1 LISRRCFLEQSSVV
15 AAGLTLNRIGAAVAR
30 AAPPLVLDPANL
42 TPYVDRLPIP
52 EIARSHESRPDPTN
66 PAARLPFYRMAM
78 REFKYRV
85 HRDLPP
91 TTMWGFE
98 SISPGPTFETRSGEG
113 LLVEWVNELPAKH
126 FLPVDHSLHGAEA
139 DKPEVRSVVHLHGGK
154 TPPESDG
161 YPESW
166 YVSGQSA
173 VCHYPNQQ
181 DAALLFYHDH
191 TVGINRLNIYAG
203 LQGLCIIRDAF
214 EDALR
219 LPAGRHEI
227 PLLLYDRSFTAD
239 GQLHYPV
246 SGNPSSPWVPEVYG
260 DSVLVNGKLFPYL
273 DVEPCLY
280 RFRILNGSNARFYR
294 IAFGHG
300 LELHQIGSD
309 QGLLSVPVPEKR
321 VVLSPGERAD
331 VLFDFSAYGGENI
344 LLRSDT
350 FEMMQFRVAKTG
362 VPGDRNVPKT
372 LRPVHQIQESQSV
385 RTRRLTLNEKTRQMA
400 SGNAA
405 PLERREDSTRSM
417 GMLLN
422 ESPWHMPITER
433 PVIDT
438 VEIWELVNLT
448 EDAHPIHLHM
458 VRFQLLDRR
467 PFDVSLYREKHDVR
481 FTGPAVLNHAT
492 EAGWKD
498 TVRADPGEVTRI
510 IVPFTGFVGRYVWH
524 CHILEHEDND
534 MMRPYEVIAYEEERR
549 MSDQATTTIHKAV
562 QLSAS

>member
-1 LISRRCFLEQSSVV
+1 LISRRCFLEQSGVV

-30 AAPPLVLDPANL
+30 AAPPLVLDPGNL

-66 PAARLPFYRMAM
+66 PAAPLPFYRMAM

-203 LQGLCIIRDAF
+203 LQGLFIIRDAF
-214 EDALR
+214 EDAFR

-400 SGNAA
+400 PGDAA
-405 PLERREDSTRSM
+405 PSERREDSTRST

-422 ESPWHMPITER
+422 ERPWHMPITER

-438 VEIWELVNLT
+438 IEIWELVNLT

-467 PFDVSLYREKHDVR
+467 PFDVSLYREKHDFR
-481 FTGPAVLNHAT
+481 FTGPAVPNHAT

-510 IVPFTGFVGRYVWH
+510 IVPFKGFVGRYVWH

-534 MMRPYEVIAYEEERR
+534 MMRPYEVIA
-549 MSDQATTTIHKAV
+549 
-562 QLSAS
+562 

>member
-1 LISRRCFLEQSSVV
+1 LISRRCFLEQSGVV

-30 AAPPLVLDPANL
+30 AAPPLVLDPGNL

-66 PAARLPFYRMAM
+66 PAAPLPFYRMAM

-400 SGNAA
+400 PGDAA
-405 PLERREDSTRSM
+405 PSERREDSTRST

-422 ESPWHMPITER
+422 ERPWHMPITER

-438 VEIWELVNLT
+438 IEIWELVNLT

-467 PFDVSLYREKHDVR
+467 PFDVSLYREKHDFR
-481 FTGPAVLNHAT
+481 FTGPAVPNHAT

-510 IVPFTGFVGRYVWH
+510 IVPFKGFVGRYVWH

-534 MMRPYEVIAYEEERR
+534 MMRPYEVIA
-549 MSDQATTTIHKAV
+549 
-562 QLSAS
+562 